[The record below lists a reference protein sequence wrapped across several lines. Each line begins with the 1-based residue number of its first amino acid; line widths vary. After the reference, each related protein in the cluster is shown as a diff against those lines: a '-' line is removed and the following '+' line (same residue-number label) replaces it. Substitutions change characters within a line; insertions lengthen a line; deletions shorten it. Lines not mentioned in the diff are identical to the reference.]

1 MGIPEYICLTSIA
14 ILSIA
19 DTFIP
24 VFNLSRAKSFY
35 EVGAFFYPSTSRNW
49 SRQTARLLNFLGGD
63 QMKFVFKSALIILAV
78 AIVAGI
84 AHAQFS
90 KPEDAIRY
98 RQSNMV
104 LIVHH
109 FKQMGAM
116 VQGKT
121 SYDIASFEYHAK
133 LVHTLSTM
141 PWEAFMT
148 PGSDK
153 GNTDLKSSALKNKDE
168 FMKAAKDFENASK
181 DLLLAAAGGNVS
193 RIKTEFG
200 TTAQSCKACH
210 SQFRK

>member
-1 MGIPEYICLTSIA
+1 MKLV
-14 ILSIA
+14 L
-19 DTFIP
+19 
-24 VFNLSRAKSFY
+24 KS
-35 EVGAFFYPSTSRNW
+35 T
-49 SRQTARLLNFLGGD
+49 
-63 QMKFVFKSALIILAV
+63 LIVLAV

-98 RQSNMV
+98 RQSVMV

-109 FKQMGAM
+109 FKQMGAV
-116 VQGKT
+116 VQGKAN
-121 SYDIASFEYHAK
+121 YDRASFESHAK

-141 PWEAFMT
+141 SWEAFMT
-148 PGSDK
+148 PGSDEGK
-153 GNTDLKSSALKNKDE
+153 TDMKSSALKNKND
-168 FMKAAKDFENASK
+168 FMKAAKDFENTTK
-181 DLLLAAAGGNVS
+181 NLMLAAESGNLG